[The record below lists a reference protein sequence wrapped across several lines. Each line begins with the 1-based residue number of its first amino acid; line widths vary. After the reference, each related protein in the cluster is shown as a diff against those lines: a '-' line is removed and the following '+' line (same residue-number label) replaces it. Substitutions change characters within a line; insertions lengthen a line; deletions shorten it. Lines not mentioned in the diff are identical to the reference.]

1 MDLGRLH
8 ERRNEIDMA
17 WMCYDHVQQLLPNQT
32 VRDQFL
38 SRLKGTMDGQKTE
51 PWSGPSLESR
61 TDFLNRMTHLSQ
73 SNTEIPIVQVMEE
86 SEPQIDPDL
95 LRLQNLLTAGETAE
109 AFFLARS
116 LVTNGEQWAY
126 EWMIKA
132 QNAL

>member
-1 MDLGRLH
+1 
-8 ERRNEIDMA
+8 
-17 WMCYDHVQQLLPNQT
+17 
-32 VRDQFL
+32 
-38 SRLKGTMDGQKTE
+38 
-51 PWSGPSLESR
+51 
-61 TDFLNRMTHLSQ
+61 MTHLSQ